1 MKLALETSVKRLDN
15 YKKIGAKAFIFALK
29 GFSSGYEST
38 VTIEE
43 IKRIIEDNK
52 DLEIFISVN
61 KNFFNDEL
69 EDLTEKLK
77 TLDKLNINGILF
89 YDMAVLSIHNKLNL
103 KTPLV
108 WNQTHMVTNYNTC
121 NYYLK
126 KGVSYAYI
134 SKEITLDEINEIKD
148 KSDIKLFTFVL
159 GYPLM
164 SFTRRSL
171 LTNYFKSI
179 DKEPNSNSYKVTNE
193 GEEYFISEEE
203 TGTSLYKGQIVNGSI
218 YLKDLKTD
226 YIVLN
231 DSFIDEEL
239 FNKILKLF
247 IKLTNKYDD
256 KTVKEIDSLAGD
268 YRGFFDT
275 KTIYKVKK

>member
-1 MKLALETSVKRLDN
+1 MKLVIETSIKKLNN
-15 YKKIGAKAFIFALK
+15 YKKIGAKAFIFGLK
-29 GFSSGYEST
+29 SFSSGYENPLT
-38 VTIEE
+38 VEE
-43 IKRIIEDNK
+43 IKDLLDQNK
-52 DLEIFISVN
+52 DLEVFISVN
-61 KNFFNDEL
+61 KNIFNDEL
-69 EDLTEKLK
+69 ESLK
-77 TLDKLNINGILF
+77 EELILLDKLNIKGILF
-89 YDMAVLSIHNKLNL
+89 YDMSVLSLHKKLNL
-103 KTPLV
+103 RVPLV

-121 NYYLK
+121 DYYLK
-126 KGVSYAYI
+126 KGVSYAYL
-134 SKEITLDEINEIKD
+134 SKEITLEEINEIKE
-148 KSDIKLFTFVL
+148 KTNIKLFTFVF

-179 DKEPNSNSYKVTNE
+179 DKEPNSNFYKVTNE
-193 GEEYFISEEE
+193 EEEYFVNEEE
-203 TGTSLYKGQIVNGSI
+203 NGTGLYKGKIVNGSI

-239 FNKILKLF
+239 FSKILNLF
-247 IKLTNKYDD
+247 IKLNDKYDE
-256 KTVKEIDSLAGD
+256 KIVKEIDSLVGD